1 MLDFTGHLKN
11 NRLKIYIMRQFIY
24 IYFLLMSIVCHFACG
39 QATKKSNPDSVAV
52 AKPTTQADV
61 DSAESF
67 EINASGDSVPYFHW
81 AADDDILGLENTAFG
96 DLDSMIARKYI
107 RVLVPY
113 SKTYYYVQGMKRYG
127 LGFELVNL
135 FETELNKQLKYYPP
149 KIRVIFIP
157 VSRKNILPLLTGGHA
172 DMIASGYTITPE
184 REKLVDFSSPTVTGI
199 KDIVVGG
206 PSAPPVHSI
215 ADLAGKHVFVRENTS
230 FQASLMRLNDSFR
243 KTGRKPMY
251 IDFTDP
257 YLESEDILAMV
268 NEGMIPYTIVPEDLG
283 TLWNTAYTNLKVYT
297 NVAVDSNVSY
307 GWAFRKNS
315 PKLKSVVNRFVGTI
329 KRGTTTG
336 NMIYDKFLKNKGR
349 LRNAN
354 SREALADLDRFKTL
368 FKKYGKTYS
377 LDWLLLSA
385 QAFQESQLKQQ
396 TVSHMGA
403 VGVMQLLPST
413 AAHPPINIKDI
424 KTADNNIHAGVKYMR
439 YLIDKFYSREQMDFL
454 NEELFALAAYN
465 CGPGNVRKLRRGAVA
480 RGLDPNVWFDNV
492 EILAAHHIGRET
504 VQYVSNIYMYYR
516 SYQALQRYKDLREK
530 KTARK

>member
-1 MLDFTGHLKN
+1 
-11 NRLKIYIMRQFIY
+11 MRYLVLFH
-24 IYFLLMSIVCHFACG
+24 FLLMFIACS
-39 QATKKSNPDSVAV
+39 QETKKSIPDSRVV
-52 AKPTTQADV
+52 VTPTPKANAD
-61 DSAESF
+61 SLESY

-96 DLDSMIARKYI
+96 DLDSMIARGYI

-113 SKTYYYVQGMKRYG
+113 SKTYYYVEGMKRYG
-127 LGFELVNL
+127 LAFELVNL
-135 FETELNKQLKYYPP
+135 FEKELNKQLKYYPP
-149 KIRVIFIP
+149 KIRIIFIP
-157 VSRKNILPLLTGGHA
+157 VSRKHILPLLTGGHA
-172 DMIASGYTITPE
+172 DMIASGFTITPE

-199 KDIVVGG
+199 KDIVIGG
-206 PSAPPVHSI
+206 PSAPSI
-215 ADLAGKHVFVRENTS
+215 RTIAELSGQHVFVRENSS
-230 FQASLMRLNDSFR
+230 FQSSLIRLNNSFR
-243 KTGRKPMY
+243 KAGLKPMY

-257 YLESEDILAMV
+257 YLESEDMLAMV
-268 NEGMIPYTIVPEDLG
+268 NEGLIPFTIVAEDLG
-283 TLWNTAYTNLKVYT
+283 MLWESVYSSLKVYK
-297 NVAVDSNVSY
+297 NIAVDSNLSY

-315 PKLKSVVNRFVGTI
+315 PNLKSVVNRFVSTIRKGTM
-329 KRGTTTG
+329 TG

-349 LRNAN
+349 LRNTN

-413 AAHPPINIKDI
+413 ASHPPINISNI
-424 KTADNNIHAGVKYMR
+424 KNADNNIHAGVKYMR
-439 YLIDKFYSREQMDFL
+439 YLIDKFYAREQMDFL

-465 CGPGNVRKLRRGAVA
+465 CGPGNVRKLRRGAMK

-492 EILAAHHIGRET
+492 EILAAQHIGRET

-530 KTARK
+530 KMALK

>member
-1 MLDFTGHLKN
+1 
-11 NRLKIYIMRQFIY
+11 MRRIVIFSL
-24 IYFLLMSIVCHFACG
+24 FLMAIACHFACG
-39 QATKKSNPDSVAV
+39 QATKKSNTDTAVVAKKNIPANGDSV
-52 AKPTTQADV
+52 
-61 DSAESF
+61 ESF
-67 EINASGDSVPYFHW
+67 EVNASGDSVPYFHW
-81 AADDDILGLENTAFG
+81 AADDEILGLANTAFG
-96 DLDSMIARKYI
+96 DLDSIIARGYI

-113 SKTYYYVQGMKRYG
+113 SKTYYYVEGMKRYG
-127 LGFELVNL
+127 LAFELVNL
-135 FETELNKQLKYYPP
+135 FEQELNKQLKYYPP

-157 VSRKNILPLLTGGHA
+157 VSRKHILPLLIGGHA
-172 DMIASGYTITPE
+172 DMIASGFTITPE

-206 PSAPPVHSI
+206 PAAPAIRSI
-215 ADLAGKHVFVRENTS
+215 ADLAGQHVFVRENTS
-230 FQASLMRLNDSFR
+230 FQASLIRLNESLR
-243 KTGRKPMY
+243 KSGRKPMY

-268 NEGMIPYTIVPEDLG
+268 NEGMIPFTIVPEDLG
-283 TLWNTAYTNLKVYT
+283 TLWSNAYTHLKVY
-297 NVAVDSNVSY
+297 NNIAVDSNQSY

-315 PKLKSVVNRFVGTI
+315 PKLKSVVNQFVSKI
-329 KRGTTTG
+329 RRGTTTG

-354 SREALADLDRFKTL
+354 SREALADLNRFKTL
-368 FKKYGKTYS
+368 FQKYGKTYS
-377 LDWLLLSA
+377 FDWLLLSA

-413 AAHPPINIKDI
+413 AAHPPINIPNI

-439 YLIDKFYSREQMDFL
+439 YLIDKFYAREQMDIL

-465 CGPGNVRKLRRGAVA
+465 CGPGNVRKLRRKTLE
-480 RGLDPNVWFDNV
+480 RGLDPNIWFDNV

-516 SYQALQRYKDLREK
+516 SYQALQHYKDLREK
-530 KTARK
+530 KNPVK

>member
-1 MLDFTGHLKN
+1 
-11 NRLKIYIMRQFIY
+11 MRCLILF
-24 IYFLLMSIVCHFACG
+24 YFLLFVIACS
-39 QATKKSNPDSVAV
+39 QETKKSIPASPAIV
-52 AKPTTQADV
+52 KPTPQENAD
-61 DSAESF
+61 STESY
-67 EINASGDSVPYFHW
+67 EVNASGDSVPYYHW

-96 DLDSMIARKYI
+96 DLDSIIARGYI

-113 SKTYYYVQGMKRYG
+113 SKTYYYVEGMKRYG
-127 LGFELVNL
+127 LAFELVNL
-135 FETELNKQLKYYPP
+135 FEKELNRQLKYYPP

-157 VSRKNILPLLTGGHA
+157 VSRKHILPLLTGGHA
-172 DMIASGYTITPE
+172 DMIASGFTITPE
-184 REKLVDFSSPTVTGI
+184 REKLVDFSSPTITGI

-206 PSAPPVHSI
+206 PSAPPLHSI
-215 ADLAGKHVFVRENTS
+215 KDLAGQHVFVRENTS
-230 FQASLMRLNDSFR
+230 FQASLIRLNDSFR
-243 KTGRKPMY
+243 KSGLKPMY

-268 NEGMIPYTIVPEDLG
+268 NEGMIPYTIVPGDLG
-283 TLWNTAYTNLKVYT
+283 TLWNNVYTNLKVYT
-297 NVAVDSNVSY
+297 NVVLDSNVSY

-315 PKLKSVVNRFVGTI
+315 PKLKALVNQFVSTIRRGTI
-329 KRGTTTG
+329 TG
-336 NMIYDKFLKNKGR
+336 NMLYDKFLKNKGR

-396 TVSHMGA
+396 TMSHMGA

-413 AAHPPINIKDI
+413 AAHPPINITNI

-439 YLIDKFYSREQMDFL
+439 YLIDKFFVREQMDFL

-465 CGPGNVRKLRRGAVA
+465 CGPGNVRKLRRETVK
-480 RGLDPNVWFDNV
+480 RGLDPNIWFDNV

-530 KTARK
+530 NISQK

>member
-1 MLDFTGHLKN
+1 MR
-11 NRLKIYIMRQFIY
+11 RLIPLHF
-24 IYFLLMSIVCHFACG
+24 FLLAIACHFACTRE
-39 QATKKSNPDSVAV
+39 TKKSIPDTPAV
-52 AKPTTQADV
+52 GKSNTGPNA
-61 DSAESF
+61 DSAESY
-67 EINASGDSVPYFHW
+67 ELNASGDSIPYFHW
-81 AADDDILGLENTAFG
+81 AADDEVLGFKNTAFG

-113 SKTYYYVQGMKRYG
+113 SKTYYYVEGMKRYG
-127 LGFELVNL
+127 LAYELVSL
-135 FETELNKQLKYYPP
+135 FEKELNKQLKYYPP

-157 VSRKNILPLLTGGHA
+157 VSRKHILSLLNEGHA
-172 DMIASGYTITPE
+172 DMIASGFTITPE
-184 REKLVDFSSPTVTGI
+184 REKLVDFSSPTITDI

-206 PSAPPVHSI
+206 PGAPPIHSI
-215 ADLAGKHVFVRENTS
+215 EDLAGQHVYVRENTS
-230 FQASLMRLNDSFR
+230 FQASLIRLNNSLQ
-243 KTGRKPMY
+243 KAGRKPMQ

-268 NEGMIPYTIVPEDLG
+268 NEGMIPFTIVPEDLG
-283 TLWNTAYTNLKVYT
+283 TLWNNMYTNLKVYT
-297 NVAVDSNVSY
+297 NIAVDSNVSY

-315 PKLKSVVNRFVGTI
+315 PKLKSVVNRFVSTI
-329 KRGTTTG
+329 KKGTTSG
-336 NMIYDKFLKNKGR
+336 NMLYDKFLKNTGR

-354 SREALADLDRFKTL
+354 SREALADLDRFKTM

-385 QAFQESQLKQQ
+385 QGFQESQLKQQ

-413 AAHPPINIKDI
+413 AAHPPINIPNV
-424 KTADNNIHAGVKYMR
+424 KTADNNIHAGAKYMR
-439 YLIDKFYSREQMDFL
+439 YLIDKFYAREQMDFL

-480 RGLDPNVWFDNV
+480 RGLDPNIWFDNV

-504 VQYVSNIYMYYR
+504 VQYVSNIYVYYR
-516 SYQALQRYKDLREK
+516 SYQALQRYKYLREK
-530 KTARK
+530 KKPPG

>member
-1 MLDFTGHLKN
+1 MRRNIHFHLFFMA
-11 NRLKIYIMRQFIY
+11 IAW
-24 IYFLLMSIVCHFACG
+24 HFACG
-39 QATKKSNPDSVAV
+39 QVPKKPDSDSVAV
-52 AKPTTQADV
+52 AKPNIQANA
-61 DSAESF
+61 DSAESY
-67 EINASGDSVPYFHW
+67 EVNASGDSVPYYHW
-81 AADDDILGLENTAFG
+81 AADDEIPGLENTAFG

-113 SKTYYYVQGMKRYG
+113 SKTYYYVEGMKRYG
-127 LGFELVNL
+127 LAYELVSL
-135 FETELNKQLKYYPP
+135 FEKELNKQLKYYPP

-157 VSRKNILPLLTGGHA
+157 VSRKHILPLLMGGHA
-172 DMIASGYTITPE
+172 DMIASGFTITPE

-199 KDIVVGG
+199 KDVVVGG
-206 PSAPPVHSI
+206 PGAPPVHSI
-215 ADLAGKHVFVRENTS
+215 EDLAGQHVFVRENTS
-230 FQASLMRLNDSFR
+230 FQASLMRLNESFR
-243 KTGRKPMY
+243 KAGRKPMY

-268 NEGMIPYTIVPEDLG
+268 NEGMIPFTVVPEDLG
-283 TLWNTAYTNLKVYT
+283 TLWSTAYTKLKVYT
-297 NVAVDSNVSY
+297 NIAVDSNQSY

-315 PKLKSVVNRFVGTI
+315 PKLQSVVNKFVSTI
-329 KRGTTTG
+329 RRGTTTG
-336 NMIYDKFLKNKGR
+336 NMTYDKFLKNKSR

-354 SREALADLDRFKTL
+354 SREALADLDRFRTS

-385 QAFQESQLKQQ
+385 QGFQESQLKQQ

-413 AAHPPINIKDI
+413 ASHPPINIPDI
-424 KTADNNIHAGVKYMR
+424 RIADNNIHAGVKYMR
-439 YLIDKFYSREQMDFL
+439 YLIDKFFVRDHMDFL
-454 NEELFALAAYN
+454 NEQLFALAAYN
-465 CGPGNVRKLRRGAVA
+465 CGPGNVRKLRRKTIE
-480 RGLDPNVWFDNV
+480 RGLDPNIWFDNV

-530 KTARK
+530 KNLAK

>member
-1 MLDFTGHLKN
+1 
-11 NRLKIYIMRQFIY
+11 
-24 IYFLLMSIVCHFACG
+24 
-39 QATKKSNPDSVAV
+39 
-52 AKPTTQADV
+52 
-61 DSAESF
+61 
-67 EINASGDSVPYFHW
+67 
-81 AADDDILGLENTAFG
+81 
-96 DLDSMIARKYI
+96 MIARGYI

-113 SKTYYYVQGMKRYG
+113 SKTYYYVEGMKRYG
-127 LGFELVNL
+127 LAFELVNL
-135 FETELNKQLKYYPP
+135 FEQELNKQLKYYPP

-157 VSRKNILPLLTGGHA
+157 VSRKHILPLLMGGHA
-172 DMIASGYTITPE
+172 DMIASGFTITPE

-206 PSAPPVHSI
+206 PASPPIRSI
-215 ADLAGKHVFVRENTS
+215 ADLAGQHIFVRENTS
-230 FQASLMRLNDSFR
+230 FQASLLRLNESLKR
-243 KTGRKPMY
+243 AGHKPMY

-257 YLESEDILAMV
+257 YLESEDIMAMV
-268 NEGMIPYTIVPEDLG
+268 NEGMIPFTVVPEDLA
-283 TLWNTAYTNLKVYT
+283 TLWKSAYTKLKVYT
-297 NVAVDSNVSY
+297 NIAVDSNQSY

-315 PKLKSVVNRFVGTI
+315 PKLKSVVNQFVSRIKKGTQ
-329 KRGTTTG
+329 TG

-354 SREALADLDRFKTL
+354 SREALADLDRFKSS

-385 QAFQESQLKQQ
+385 QGFQESQLKQQ

-413 AAHPPINIKDI
+413 ASHPPINIPNV

-439 YLIDKFYSREQMDFL
+439 YLIDQYFAGEQMDSL
-454 NEELFALAAYN
+454 NEQLFALAAYN
-465 CGPGNVRKLRRGAVA
+465 CGPGNMRKLRRGARE
-480 RGLDPNVWFDNV
+480 RGLDPNIWFDNV

-530 KTARK
+530 NSPPAK

>member
-1 MLDFTGHLKN
+1 
-11 NRLKIYIMRQFIY
+11 MRQIF
-24 IYFLLMSIVCHFACG
+24 YFNFLMLAIACLFACA
-39 QATKKSNPDSVAV
+39 QKTKNSKPGLIAGAKSDSLLNPDS
-52 AKPTTQADV
+52 T
-61 DSAESF
+61 ESF
-67 EINASGDSVPYFHW
+67 EVNASGDSVPFYHW
-81 AADDDILGLENTAFG
+81 AADDNIEGLSNTAFG
-96 DLDSMIARKYI
+96 DLDSIIARGYI

-113 SKTYYYVQGMKRYG
+113 SKTYYYVEGMKRFG
-127 LGFELVNL
+127 LAFELVNL
-135 FETELNKQLKYYPP
+135 FEKELNKKLKYYPP

-157 VSRKNILPLLTGGHA
+157 VSRKHILPLLMEGHA
-172 DMIASGYTITPE
+172 DMIASGFTITPE
-184 REKLVDFSSPTVTGI
+184 RAKLVDFSSPTITGI
-199 KDIVVGG
+199 RDIVVGG
-206 PSAPPVHSI
+206 PGAPPIRSI
-215 ADLAGKHVFVRENTS
+215 ADLEGKHVCVRENTS
-230 FQASLMRLNDSFR
+230 FQSSLIRLNDSL
-243 KTGRKPMY
+243 KKAGRKPMI

-257 YLESEDILAMV
+257 YLESEDILDMV
-268 NEGMIPYTIVPEDLG
+268 NQGMIPFTVVPEDLG
-283 TLWNTAYTNLKVYT
+283 TLWKNVYSNIKVYT
-297 NVAVDSNVSY
+297 NIAVDSNVSY

-315 PKLKSVVNRFVGTI
+315 PKLKSMVNGFVSTI

-349 LRNAN
+349 LRNAQ
-354 SREALADLDRFKTL
+354 SREALADLEKFKTL

-377 LDWLLLSA
+377 FDWMLLSA

-413 AAHPPINIKDI
+413 ASQPPISIPNV

-439 YLIDKFYSREQMDFL
+439 YLIDKFYAREQMDTL

-465 CGPGNVRKLRRGAVA
+465 CGPGNVRKLRRGATE
-480 RGLDPNVWFDNV
+480 RGLDPNIWFDNV

-530 KTARK
+530 KKLSK